1 MHDSKFAKLS
11 DEALIERLLV
21 AEDTEDGSSEEQ
33 AELNRLCLALG
44 ARLTND
50 PERLEAALGSLQCRD
65 APEHSE
71 AYWTIVRAGHS
82 SQPEHLFPIC
92 AVWSAH
98 ADPFWRRSAI
108 DILAQLGSERPMRDA
123 SLPIMV
129 RHLDDDDETVVAS
142 ALYAI
147 GQLAPQ
153 APVYEAATLQRLAAL
168 TTSESV
174 EIRRAA
180 VSALMAPS
188 FPDGIDLLIALSRDE
203 DREVRDWATFGLGSI
218 STLDTPAIRD
228 ALLARLED
236 EDVET
241 RQEAMLGLAVRKDSR
256 ADVTIRRELEEDRFS
271 SLVADAIAERPDAH
285 YVALLESYLGASPDD
300 EDIRR
305 AHQACRSARD
315 RNA

>member
-1 MHDSKFAKLS
+1 MQDSNLAKLS
-11 DEALIERLLV
+11 DEALIEKLLV
-21 AEDTEDGSSEEQ
+21 AEDSEADGSE
-33 AELNRLCLALG
+33 AELNRLCLALS

-50 PERLEAALGSLQCRD
+50 PKRLEAALGSLQRRD

-71 AYWTIVRAGHS
+71 AYWTIVRAGHAS
-82 SQPEHLFPIC
+82 EPEQLFQTC
-92 AVWSAH
+92 AVWSTH

-108 DILAQLGSERPMRDA
+108 DILAQLGRERPMRDA
-123 SLPIMV
+123 SLPIIV
-129 RHLDDDDETVVAS
+129 RQLDDDDETVVAS

-168 TTSESV
+168 TASNSV
-174 EIRRAA
+174 EVRRAA

-188 FPDGIDLLIALSRDE
+188 FPDGIDLLIVLSRDE
-203 DREVRDWATFGLGSI
+203 DREVRDWATFGLGTI

-228 ALLARLED
+228 ALVARLED

-241 RQEAMLGLAVRKDSR
+241 RHEAMLGLAVRKDAR
-256 ADVTIRRELEEDRFS
+256 ADATIRRELEEDRFS
-271 SLVADAIAERPDAH
+271 SLVAEAIAERPNSQ

-300 EDIRR
+300 ADIGK
-305 AHQACRSARD
+305 ALQSCRSARD